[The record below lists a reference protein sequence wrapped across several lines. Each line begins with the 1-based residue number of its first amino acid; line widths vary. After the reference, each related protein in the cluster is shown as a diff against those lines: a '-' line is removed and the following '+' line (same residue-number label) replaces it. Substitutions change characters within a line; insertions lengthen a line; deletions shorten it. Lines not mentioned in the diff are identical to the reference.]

1 MAFNIFTIGFLFY
14 LYWRIKPTTL
24 PRITA
29 FSTTPLVLAAF
40 LGVFFCIVSFIMIL
54 VIIAKTL
61 IFGDP
66 TSGWP
71 SLACII
77 VFVSGVQLLFLGI
90 IGQYMSKMYLEEKN
104 RPIYI
109 IKEKK

>member
-1 MAFNIFTIGFLFY
+1 MLV
-14 LYWRIKPTTL
+14 TL
-24 PRITA
+24 LPIVILAMLEHASNALEGIVA
-29 FSTTPLVLAAF
+29 FSTTPLVLSSF
-40 LGVFFCIVSFIMIL
+40 LGMLFCIIAAIAIL
-54 VIIAKTL
+54 AIIIKTL
-61 IFGDP
+61 AFGDP

-90 IGQYMSKMYLEEKN
+90 IGQYMSKMYLEVKK